1 MAIQVV
7 QITGDTVEL
16 VFNPAQDDLHVGENL
31 SIVGRRGDR
40 GLIVQII
47 ELAAIFS
54 TPLRSSHNQRISEQP
69 QSTSPLRT
77 NPSAESRPRRKSS
90 PSPHETSG
98 PYRAIAKI
106 RRVTDPAWHPWDG
119 WIPTRAAIVTR
130 AADHEVL
137 RQCIPESPNPLWL
150 GNTLAGE
157 PFYIERAAL
166 GAVNLIVGAKGSETS
181 HLAQVILHDL
191 IAHGVR
197 CVVFDATGA
206 YAAISPDS
214 KNFSISTRE
223 RPTIVRLVVGESLKL
238 GLPHSGPD
246 TLVAMLRQFGLPRA
260 VAMYFESHVA
270 RHLAHSKD
278 QDESNQP
285 PPFLGIDDLIRLA
298 QDLEAKGQAVVGGAI
313 LSCLHVIKRTQIFA
327 TQPAEA
333 MAFWDGYAQLRHG
346 GALIIDLS
354 RLPRR
359 ARTGIVCSLVG
370 ILRAIAERDSDTES
384 NHSSFMFFDDA
395 RALVPRHFIADVLL
409 SPRPL
414 GLKSFFV
421 TTTVA
426 RVEDNL
432 LYEAD
437 NLFLQ
442 QVASDDDIRLLAR
455 CGLVDADTLRGIG
468 QRLRNH
474 QSLLMGKATG
484 GYPIIFAVKAL
495 DGVELTSERSAF
507 SRAPVG
513 ERPEPSAR
521 AAPHLSTR
529 VQTATGPE
537 RSLPL
542 FPEDTPARA
551 VASGPYGD
559 ERISATSPPSMP
571 TIAQVT
577 AMWDRIVKR
586 VARRRRILETV
597 LSAARPLRITGQR
610 LILGFPPQ
618 HRFQQE
624 LVESEEYRT
633 LLEDELKQAFG
644 VSLDV
649 TTEVYPT

>member
-47 ELAAIFS
+47 ELTAIFS
-54 TPLRSSHNQRISEQP
+54 SPLRSRHNQRISEQP

-77 NPSAESRPRRKSS
+77 NSSAESRPRRR
-90 PSPHETSG
+90 PPPPPRETGG

-119 WIPTRAAIVTR
+119 WIPTRAVIVTR

-137 RQCIPESPNPLWL
+137 HQCIPASPNPLWL

-157 PFYIERAAL
+157 PFSIERAAL

-181 HLAQVILHDL
+181 HLAQVILSDL
-191 IAHGVR
+191 IAQGVR

-206 YAAISPDS
+206 YALLSPDS
-214 KNFSISTRE
+214 KHSSVSQTD
-223 RPTIVRLVVGESLKL
+223 RPAIVRLVVGESLKL
-238 GLPHSGPD
+238 GLPHSGLD
-246 TLVAMLRQFGLPRA
+246 AVVAMLRQFGLPKA
-260 VAMYFESHVA
+260 IALYFESHVA
-270 RHLAHSKD
+270 RHLEHPKD
-278 QDESNQP
+278 QDDSNQP

-313 LSCLHVIKRTQIFA
+313 VSCLHAIKRAQIFA

-333 MAFWDGYAQLRHG
+333 MAFSEGYAQLRHG
-346 GALIIDLS
+346 GTLVIDLS
-354 RLPRR
+354 RVPRR
-359 ARTGIVCSLVG
+359 ARTSIVRSLVG
-370 ILRAIAERDSDTES
+370 ILRAIAERDSATES
-384 NHSSFMFFDDA
+384 NHSLFMFFDDA
-395 RALVPRHFIADVLL
+395 QALVPRHFIADVLL
-409 SPRPL
+409 PARPL
-414 GLKSFFV
+414 GLTSFFV
-421 TTTVA
+421 TTMVA
-426 RVEDNL
+426 RLEDNL

-442 QVASDDDIRLLAR
+442 QVASDDDIHLLAR

-484 GYPIIFAVKAL
+484 GYPIIFGVKGL

-507 SRAPVG
+507 SRPAAA
-513 ERPEPSAR
+513 ERADPSAR
-521 AAPHLSTR
+521 AMRHLSTR
-529 VQTATGPE
+529 VQTAARPE

-542 FPEDTPARA
+542 FPEDTPAPT
-551 VASGPYGD
+551 VASEPYGD
-559 ERISATSPPSMP
+559 ERISATSPPSLP

-586 VARRRRILETV
+586 VARRRRILETI

-633 LLEDELKQAFG
+633 LLEDELKKAVG
-644 VSLDV
+644 VSLEV
-649 TTEVYPT
+649 TTEVYPA